1 MSTPQ
6 KKILVVLTSADKL
19 PNGKPTGWYLPEL
32 AHPYYELKDD
42 FKLVVASPAGG
53 AAPLDQ
59 ASVEAFKSDPIAIKF
74 LDDKEAQDVVK
85 HTVKLSSVNA
95 SDFDAIFY
103 VGGHGPLVDLAVDQD
118 SIKLIENFYSSG
130 KITAAVCH
138 APAVFNKT
146 THGGKPLI
154 SGKRFT
160 GFSNVEEEAVGM
172 TNDVPFLLETSLTS
186 LGGKYEKA
194 SEPWAPWVVV
204 DGNLYTGQ
212 NPASAG
218 PLAERIKKDLLA

>member
-42 FKLVVASPAGG
+42 FELTLVSPAGG
-53 AAPLDQ
+53 AAPLDP
-59 ASVEAFKSDPIAIKF
+59 ASVEAFKSDELATKF
-74 LDDKEAQDVVK
+74 LSDPEAQKLVK
-85 HTVKLSSVNA
+85 NTTKLASVDP
-95 SDFDAIFY
+95 SKFDAIFY
-103 VGGHGPLVDLAVDQD
+103 VGGHGPVVDLAVDQD

-138 APAVFNKT
+138 APAVFVNAK
-146 THGGKPLI
+146 HDGKPLV
-154 SGKRFT
+154 SGKKFT
-160 GFSNVEEEAVGM
+160 GFSNDEEEAVGM
-172 TNDVPFLLETSLTS
+172 TKDVPFLLETSLRD

-194 SEPWAPWVVV
+194 PEAWAPWVVV

-218 PLAERIKKDLLA
+218 PLAQRIKKDLSK